1 MKFDSSVWG
10 PHYWFFLHTVSESYP
25 ITPNKV
31 TKRKYYDLIQ
41 NMPLFIPQSEMG
53 HKFSEFLDKYPV
65 TPYLDNRD
73 SFVRWVHF
81 IHNKF
86 NQLLGKEELSLP
98 NALEKYRN
106 EYQPKP
112 IYLTEK
118 IKTRKH
124 IIYASLICI
133 LFFFILVFYE

>member
-1 MKFDSSVWG
+1 
-10 PHYWFFLHTVSESYP
+10 
-25 ITPNKV
+25 
-31 TKRKYYDLIQ
+31 
-41 NMPLFIPQSEMG
+41 MPLFIPQSEMG